1 MALKKGK
8 LISIM
13 STKGGVGK
21 TILTM
26 MLAYLLHK
34 QNKSVLILD
43 LDLYGGAIA
52 LNLKLSCNKSIYNAV
67 DDLTN
72 NRYKDINDYIYSYN
86 ENIDVIAACK
96 DPRQASKINS
106 NNLELLINSALYK
119 YDYVLVDNSN
129 SLDRISITSL
139 DMASKIVFVI
149 TNDLMD
155 LKNAKSFISI
165 LKDTNFEDYKVLLNN
180 SINTNKKYF
189 SLFDIKHIL
198 KTNIDYTLSKNAYIK
213 NLDGYLLDGSLDSIM
228 KYLERHSKSDYKHLD
243 LLARELGE

>member
-1 MALKKGK
+1 
-8 LISIM
+8 
-13 STKGGVGK
+13 
-21 TILTM
+21 
-26 MLAYLLHK
+26 
-34 QNKSVLILD
+34 
-43 LDLYGGAIA
+43 
-52 LNLKLSCNKSIYNAV
+52 
-67 DDLTN
+67 
-72 NRYKDINDYIYSYN
+72 
-86 ENIDVIAACK
+86 
-96 DPRQASKINS
+96 
-106 NNLELLINSALYK
+106 
-119 YDYVLVDNSN
+119 
-129 SLDRISITSL
+129 
-139 DMASKIVFVI
+139 
-149 TNDLMD
+149 MD